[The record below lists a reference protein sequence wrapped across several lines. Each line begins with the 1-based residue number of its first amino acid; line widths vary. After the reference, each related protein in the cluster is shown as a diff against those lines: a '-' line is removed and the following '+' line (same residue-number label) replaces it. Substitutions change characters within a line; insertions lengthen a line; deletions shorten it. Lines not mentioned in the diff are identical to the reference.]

1 MNRALKTLGF
11 LLASGALAAAA
22 GCQTG
27 TQMHTMHSGPAVPT
41 QYGKAFQR
49 YAAQMNVDMAKMMG
63 DMHAPGYTGDADVD
77 FIAMMIPHHQGAI
90 DMARLVLQDGND
102 PVTRKLAEEIIASQ
116 TVEIE
121 GMQRR
126 LNELRRG
133 ASRNNPDG
141 YPALGGTRGGTNQTD
156 KPKY

>member
-1 MNRALKTLGF
+1 MNPALKTFGL
-11 LLASGALAAAA
+11 LLASGALLVAA

-27 TQMHTMHSGPAVPT
+27 MPMPNMHGPDVPA
-41 QYGKAFQR
+41 QYGKVFQR
-49 YAAQMNVDMAKMMG
+49 YATQMNIDMAKMMS

-141 YPALGGTRGGTNQTD
+141 YPALGGTRGGLPVMN
-156 KPKY
+156 KPTP